1 MIIFIFK
8 FLVETFC
15 PPFWY
20 GKTPTCDVVLF
31 TALNWPFPSCVKPLF
46 QGETKCE
53 IIDMT
58 MQSNLYIPVT
68 LGKWQCNVKI
78 IYRVTANIQ
87 VNFAENMGRLSF
99 GKLSGDRNIPGDRY
113 IQGRYIQ
120 VGLLFI
126 HRQISHFHVFE
137 ARRWPISFVLL
148 RFRWAVLATVIG
160 RFVAS

>member
-1 MIIFIFK
+1 
-8 FLVETFC
+8 
-15 PPFWY
+15 
-20 GKTPTCDVVLF
+20 
-31 TALNWPFPSCVKPLF
+31 
-46 QGETKCE
+46 
-53 IIDMT
+53 MT

-126 HRQISHFHVFE
+126 HRQIKVIFTFLKLGDGLFPLFYCGFVGQC
-137 ARRWPISFVLL
+137 WPPLSGALSL
-148 RFRWAVLATVIG
+148 RKTGPAIALIVSVRYFL
-160 RFVAS
+160 FPS